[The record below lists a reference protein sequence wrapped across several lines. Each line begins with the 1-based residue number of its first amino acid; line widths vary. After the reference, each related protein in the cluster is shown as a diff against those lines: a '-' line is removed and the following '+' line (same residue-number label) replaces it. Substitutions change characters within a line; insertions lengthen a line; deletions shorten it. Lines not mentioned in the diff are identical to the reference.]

1 MSRTCAFAALIS
13 CCCAVVAAAPAAES
27 DSGQVL
33 LSREETVELFEKLH
47 AAVAGAKT
55 FRAKLHRTEEVGF
68 IEDAEPLEFRG
79 EVQIERPSR
88 FRQEIKEPRRS
99 LIVISD
105 TDLWV
110 YFPEGREVQHVD
122 LRKGIKDR
130 EGTSAESFMPWLTFD
145 LEGLDKRF
153 RITVIRKKAPAG
165 LVVRRAPVPE
175 EGAEDAPPAGP
186 VPLAPAD
193 LYEIT
198 FEPKR
203 AEDAPDMLELVL
215 VVYGAEPWPIRI
227 VQTTVDEDVITTEF
241 SDVLLDAPIAKEV
254 FDFKPPRGTKVV
266 DLSK

>member
-130 EGTSAESFMPWLTFD
+130 EGTVQDHRHPQ
-145 LEGLDKRF
+145 EG
-153 RITVIRKKAPAG
+153 AG
-165 LVVRRAPVPE
+165 GAGRETGPCAGGGRRRRA
-175 EGAEDAPPAGP
+175 ARRARPARTGRS
-186 VPLAPAD
+186 L
-193 LYEIT
+193 
-198 FEPKR
+198 
-203 AEDAPDMLELVL
+203 
-215 VVYGAEPWPIRI
+215 
-227 VQTTVDEDVITTEF
+227 
-241 SDVLLDAPIAKEV
+241 
-254 FDFKPPRGTKVV
+254 
-266 DLSK
+266 